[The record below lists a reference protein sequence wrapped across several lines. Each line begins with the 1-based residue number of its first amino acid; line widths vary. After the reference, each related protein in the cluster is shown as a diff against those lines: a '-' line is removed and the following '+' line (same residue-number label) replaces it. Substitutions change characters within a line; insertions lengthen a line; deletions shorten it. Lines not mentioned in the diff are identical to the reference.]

1 MKTYITEV
9 ADRELLDVIRRMAYL
24 AEFRKPNVSNHL
36 ERIRGYSHV
45 IARGFGLSA
54 EEVLVISYASQLHDV
69 GLIGVPEAVISK
81 SGELT
86 SYEWE
91 LIKHHPVTGAEILR
105 GSPSVI
111 MQAGETIALTHH
123 ERWDG
128 SGYPNGLRCEN
139 IPLSGRI
146 CALADVF
153 DALTTKRAYKTEVGV
168 EDALTLIQEASG
180 QLFDPSLVK
189 IFRDNFVDILKTKEN
204 YS

>member
-128 SGYPNGLRCEN
+128 SGYPNGLRSEN

-189 IFRDNFVDILKTKEN
+189 IFRDNFADILKTKEN

>member
-128 SGYPNGLRCEN
+128 SGYPNGLRSEN

>member
-69 GLIGVPEAVISK
+69 GLIGVPEAVVSK
-81 SGELT
+81 TGELS

-91 LIKHHPVTGAEILR
+91 LIKHHPITGAEILR
-105 GSPSVI
+105 GSPSVV

-128 SGYPNGLRCEN
+128 SGYPNGLRGEN

-153 DALTTKRAYKTEVGV
+153 DALTTKRAYKSEIGV

-180 QLFDPSLVK
+180 QLFDPALVQV
-189 IFRDNFVDILKTKEN
+189 FSDNFVDILKTKEN
-204 YS
+204 YP

>member
-81 SGELT
+81 SSELT

-111 MQAGETIALTHH
+111 MQAGETIALFK
-123 ERWDG
+123 
-128 SGYPNGLRCEN
+128 SLLR
-139 IPLSGRI
+139 IMK
-146 CALADVF
+146 VF
-153 DALTTKRAYKTEVGV
+153 
-168 EDALTLIQEASG
+168 
-180 QLFDPSLVK
+180 F
-189 IFRDNFVDILKTKEN
+189 
-204 YS
+204 

>member
-91 LIKHHPVTGAEILR
+91 LIKHHPITGAEILN
-105 GSPSVI
+105 GSHSVI

-128 SGYPNGLRCEN
+128 SGYPNGLRGEN

-153 DALTTKRAYKTEVGV
+153 DALTTKRAYKTEIGV
-168 EDALTLIQEASG
+168 EDALTLVQEASG

-189 IFRDNFVDILKTKEN
+189 VFSDNFVDILKTKEN

>member
-24 AEFRKPNVSNHL
+24 AEFRKANVSNHL
-36 ERIRGYSHV
+36 ERIRGYCHV
-45 IARGFGLSA
+45 IARGFGLAA
-54 EEVLVISYASQLHDV
+54 EEVLVISYATQLHDV
-69 GLIGVPEAVISK
+69 GLIGVPDAVIAK

-91 LIKHHPVTGAEILR
+91 LIKHHPVTGAEILK

-128 SGYPNGLRCEN
+128 SGYPNGLRGEN

-153 DALTTKRAYKTEVGV
+153 DALTTKRVYKAEIGI
-168 EDALTLIQEASG
+168 EDALALIQEASG
-180 QLFDPSLVK
+180 QLFDPSLVEV
-189 IFRDNFVDILKTKEN
+189 FSDNFVDILKTKEN
-204 YS
+204 YP

>member
-24 AEFRKPNVSNHL
+24 AEFRKANISNHL
-36 ERIRGYSHV
+36 ERIRGYCHV
-45 IARGFGLSA
+45 IARGYGLSP
-54 EEVLVISYASQLHDV
+54 EEVLVISYASQLHDI
-69 GLIGVPEAVISK
+69 GLIAVPEAVLEK

-91 LIKHHPVTGAEILR
+91 LMKKHPKTGAEILK
-105 GSPSVI
+105 GSVSVI

-128 SGYPNGLRCEN
+128 SGYPNGLRGEE

-153 DALTTKRAYKTEVGV
+153 DALTTKRAYKTKVDV
-168 EDALTLIQEASG
+168 QDALALIQDSAG
-180 QLFDPSLVK
+180 QLFDPGLVQV
-189 IFRDNFVDILKTKEN
+189 FSDNFTDILRTKEN
-204 YS
+204 YP